1 MAAPSRPIFGGRRTG
16 QRHVPLTSG
25 ATARRSWGCLVLCCG
40 LLWTGGCAWWREAR
54 DTLAHSQGL
63 YRRAL
68 ESESQGEPA
77 EAVRLL
83 RDSIAS
89 NPNDPELRWE
99 LARVLLDQG
108 DTTAALKELRYLV
121 KHFPDD
127 SRAYMS
133 LARTL
138 LDRGRAE
145 DAARLADL
153 AIDLDSRCIEAL
165 LLRGQIAEVR
175 GDLDLARETYH
186 RILLELPENADVRLR
201 LGRIEVDDGDPRIA
215 AALLRETLAD
225 VPLTPEQQTQTQWL
239 LGQAYARQERW
250 SEAVAALTIGLPQ
263 PQASAEQRYELA
275 YACLQVG
282 DTDRA
287 RQQLALVLQTAPG
300 FEPAQQMLAALG
312 PSAATPSPI
321 VNGQFPPTVIPTAH
335 QQQQR

>member
-1 MAAPSRPIFGGRRTG
+1 MAAPSRPIFGGRRTE
-16 QRHVPLTSG
+16 QRRLKLTPG
-25 ATARRSWGCLVLCCG
+25 GTARCCCYWTRLTICGCL
-40 LLWTGGCAWWREAR
+40 LLSSGCAWWREAR
-54 DTLAHSQGL
+54 DSLAYSQGL

-68 ESESQGEPA
+68 ESEAQGEPA

-83 RDSIAS
+83 GDSIVA

-99 LARVLLDQG
+99 LARVLLEQG
-108 DTTAALKELRYLV
+108 DTAAALQELRYLV

-138 LDRGRAE
+138 LERGRAD

-186 RILLELPENADVRLR
+186 RVLLELPDDADVRLR
-201 LGRIEVDDGDPRIA
+201 IGRIELEEGDPRIA

-225 VPLTPEQQTQTQWL
+225 VPLTPEQASQTQWL

-250 SEAVAALTIGLPQ
+250 DDAVAALSIGLPQ
-263 PQASAEQRYELA
+263 QQASVEQRYELA
-275 YACLQVG
+275 YACLRIG
-282 DTDRA
+282 DIDGA
-287 RQQLALVLQTAPG
+287 REQLAMVLRTDPQY
-300 FEPAQQMLAALG
+300 EPAQQMLTELG
-312 PSAATPSPI
+312 PLAQMEGPGQSAI
-321 VNGQFPPTVIPTAH
+321 LPTTH
-335 QQQQR
+335 QQR

>member
-1 MAAPSRPIFGGRRTG
+1 MLS
-16 QRHVPLTSG
+16 
-25 ATARRSWGCLVLCCG
+25 
-40 LLWTGGCAWWREAR
+40 GCAWWREAR
-54 DTLAHSQGL
+54 DSLTYSQGL

-83 RDSIAS
+83 RDSIAA

-108 DTTAALKELRYLV
+108 DTTTALKELRYLV

-138 LDRGRAE
+138 LERGRAD

-153 AIDLDSRCIEAL
+153 AIDLDSSCTEAL

-186 RILLELPENADVRLR
+186 HILLELPEDAEVRLR
-201 LGRIEVDDGDPRIA
+201 LGRIELEDGDPRIA

-225 VPLTPEQQTQTQWL
+225 IPLTPEQSSQTQWL

-250 SEAVAALTIGLPQ
+250 EEAVAALSIGLPQ
-263 PQASAEQRYELA
+263 QQSSAEQHYELA
-275 YACLQVG
+275 YACLQIG
-282 DTDRA
+282 DNDQA
-287 RQQLALVLQTAPG
+287 RQQLNMVLHVAPDYA
-300 FEPAQQMLAALG
+300 PAHQMLAELG
-312 PSAATPSPI
+312 PAAIAENPPAPAI
-321 VNGQFPPTVIPTAH
+321 VPTTH
-335 QQQQR
+335 QPR

>member
-1 MAAPSRPIFGGRRTG
+1 M
-16 QRHVPLTSG
+16 TS
-25 ATARRSWGCLVLCCG
+25 
-40 LLWTGGCAWWREAR
+40 GCAWWREAR
-54 DTLAHSQGL
+54 DTLTYSQGL

-68 ESESQGEPA
+68 ESELHGEPA

-83 RDSIAS
+83 RDSIAA

-108 DTTAALKELRYLV
+108 DTAAALQELRYLV

-138 LDRGRAE
+138 LERGRAE

-153 AIDLDSRCIEAL
+153 AIDLDSRCTEAL

-186 RILLELPENADVRLR
+186 RILLELPENAEVRLR
-201 LGRIEVDDGDPRIA
+201 LGQIELTDGDPRIA

-225 VPLTPEQQTQTQWL
+225 VPLTTEQASQTQWL

-250 SEAVAALTIGLPQ
+250 DEAVAALSIGLPHQ
-263 PQASAEQRYELA
+263 TASIEQRYELA
-275 YACLQVG
+275 YACLQIG
-282 DTDRA
+282 DSDRA
-287 RQQLALVLQTAPG
+287 RQQLAMVLRAAP
-300 FEPAQQMLAALG
+300 EYQPAQQMLAEIG
-312 PSAATPSPI
+312 PATEGPVPTEI
-321 VNGQFPPTVIPTAH
+321 VPTTF
-335 QQQQR
+335 QQR

>member
-1 MAAPSRPIFGGRRTG
+1 MFS
-16 QRHVPLTSG
+16 S
-25 ATARRSWGCLVLCCG
+25 
-40 LLWTGGCAWWREAR
+40 GCAWWREAR
-54 DTLAHSQGL
+54 DSLTYSQGL
-63 YRRAL
+63 YRKAL

-83 RDSIAS
+83 RDSIAA

-138 LDRGRAE
+138 LERGRAD

-186 RILLELPENADVRLR
+186 RILLELPEDAEVRLR
-201 LGRIEVDDGDPRIA
+201 LGRIELEDGDPRIA
-215 AALLRETLAD
+215 GALLRETLAD
-225 VPLTPEQQTQTQWL
+225 VPLTPEQSSQTQWL
-239 LGQAYARQERW
+239 LGQAYAREDRW
-250 SEAVAALTIGLPQ
+250 DEAVAALSIGMPQ
-263 PQASAEQRYELA
+263 QQATVEQRYELA
-275 YACLQVG
+275 YACLQIG
-282 DTDRA
+282 DDDRA
-287 RQQLALVLQTAPG
+287 RQQLEILLRTSPEY
-300 FEPAQQMLAALG
+300 EPARRMLGSLG
-312 PSAATPSPI
+312 PGRERLDQAAI
-321 VNGQFPPTVIPTAH
+321 VPTEFKPY
-335 QQQQR
+335 